1 MKVEKTIR
9 CVWEHRNDD
18 SIIWAVDY
26 PGAFARGSSLAE
38 AVEKLPQDLLQ
49 WADWVGAAVPEHGGI
64 QVIADIPSGLDI
76 GDADSDVLLEAEK
89 APLSQ
94 EEYERLRQMCLCSAE
109 RFLAL
114 YRSVP
119 DPDRSANPVR
129 QTFYGAV
136 PRTARQMYE
145 HTKNVNAYYFGEID
159 VEADN
164 VGDIVEC
171 RRRGFEILEKQAD
184 FLKNPVYVG
193 SWEESWT
200 LRKLFRR
207 FIWHDRIHARA
218 MERMVKRTFK

>member
-49 WADWVGAAVPEHGGI
+49 WADWVGAAVPEQGGI

>member
-9 CVWEHRNDD
+9 CVWEHRDDD
-18 SIIWAVDY
+18 SIIWAADY
-26 PGAFARGSSLAE
+26 PGAFARGTSLVE
-38 AVEKLPQDLLQ
+38 AVEKLPRDLLQ

-64 QVIADIPSGLDI
+64 QVIADIPSVLDI

-94 EEYERLRQMCLCSAE
+94 EEYERLRQMCLRSAE

-184 FLKNPVYVG
+184 FLKNPVYAG

>member
-207 FIWHDRIHARA
+207 FIWHGRIHARA